1 MMDNKRTYEPLRVS
15 VTQYR
20 ECDVIRTSNGI
31 EQEEVGIFWKEKWS
45 STWES

>member
-1 MMDNKRTYEPLRVS
+1 MMGNKRTYEPLRVS

-31 EQEEVGIFWKEKWS
+31 EQKEVGIFWNEKWS
-45 STWES
+45 GTWES